1 MEPQTGAA
9 IAGAIFV
16 LANVL
21 LFWIREW
28 YKHKTWSKNGSDLKE
43 IKDDVKLTNGKV
55 NCIDKKMGQTN
66 IKIAE
71 VKTVVDAQGKQC
83 RNTVNRFDR
92 VISEHNKTIIN
103 LARNTGG
110 K

>member
-1 MEPQTGAA
+1 METQTSAA

-28 YKHKTWSKNGSDLKE
+28 YKHKTWSKNGNALRE
-43 IKDDVKLTNGKV
+43 IKGDVKSTNDKV
-55 NCIDKKMGQTN
+55 DCIDKKVGETK

-71 VKTVVDAQGKQC
+71 IKTAVNAQKTQCKQ
-83 RNTVNRFDR
+83 TVERFDET
-92 VISEHNKTIIN
+92 ISKQNSEIIR
-103 LARNTGG
+103 LSGRRR
-110 K
+110 